1 MDVATLA
8 APPRDGPAAREL
20 GVVGVGEQHERAREA
35 HEVSVTPRL
44 ANAVQP
50 ALGGAD
56 TLEMARERL
65 RGTSIVWRF
74 AVTSLL
80 VFVLIGFVIATTR
93 ERDLRARSEEGAA
106 VRAELIAEGV
116 VTPLLRR
123 TDLDAPIRGSR
134 YEQLDRAI
142 HGFAMDH
149 AGIERIKIW
158 ALDGTV
164 LFSNDRSQVGLTPEP
179 EEDLLEAFDGEVS
192 SEISN
197 LDEPE
202 NVSERRLAEQ
212 LFETYVPVRVDGAG
226 DASDVDAVIEVY
238 QDYSSIQDEI
248 DRLDDPLTIS
258 LGAGLLALYV
268 LLLPVM
274 VGTTRTLRRQNSQ
287 VHEQAEQLAVLL
299 AREQE
304 TVAELRELDRM
315 KNDFVA
321 AASHELRTPL
331 TTIRGFAELLQSGP
345 DADERTREA
354 AETIARQ
361 TAHLQR
367 LVANLLREARLEHG
381 DEALN
386 EDRASVEEILD
397 DVRRGFPGAA
407 DRIAIDVEGA
417 VGSVPVSRVALQ
429 EIVANLVDNA
439 LKYSAP
445 ATTVRVEAA
454 VREGSLILRVRDEG
468 EGISPGDLP
477 RIFDRFVQID
487 QSSTRAHGGVGL
499 GLHLVRELARR
510 LGGDVA
516 VDSVTGRGSVFTVTI
531 PVVTAGLDEPDRRET
546 LSTA

>member
-1 MDVATLA
+1 
-8 APPRDGPAAREL
+8 
-20 GVVGVGEQHERAREA
+20 
-35 HEVSVTPRL
+35 
-44 ANAVQP
+44 
-50 ALGGAD
+50 
-56 TLEMARERL
+56 
-65 RGTSIVWRF
+65 
-74 AVTSLL
+74 
-80 VFVLIGFVIATTR
+80 
-93 ERDLRARSEEGAA
+93 
-106 VRAELIAEGV
+106 
-116 VTPLLRR
+116 
-123 TDLDAPIRGSR
+123 
-134 YEQLDRAI
+134 
-142 HGFAMDH
+142 
-149 AGIERIKIW
+149 
-158 ALDGTV
+158 
-164 LFSNDRSQVGLTPEP
+164 
-179 EEDLLEAFDGEVS
+179 
-192 SEISN
+192 
-197 LDEPE
+197 
-202 NVSERRLAEQ
+202 
-212 LFETYVPVRVDGAG
+212 
-226 DASDVDAVIEVY
+226 
-238 QDYSSIQDEI
+238 
-248 DRLDDPLTIS
+248 
-258 LGAGLLALYV
+258 

>member
-1 MDVATLA
+1 
-8 APPRDGPAAREL
+8 
-20 GVVGVGEQHERAREA
+20 
-35 HEVSVTPRL
+35 
-44 ANAVQP
+44 
-50 ALGGAD
+50 
-56 TLEMARERL
+56 MARERL

-116 VTPLLRR
+116 VAPLLRR

-158 ALDGTV
+158 APDGTV

-212 LFETYVPVRVDGAG
+212 LFETYDPVRVDGAG

-354 AETIARQ
+354 ADTIARQ